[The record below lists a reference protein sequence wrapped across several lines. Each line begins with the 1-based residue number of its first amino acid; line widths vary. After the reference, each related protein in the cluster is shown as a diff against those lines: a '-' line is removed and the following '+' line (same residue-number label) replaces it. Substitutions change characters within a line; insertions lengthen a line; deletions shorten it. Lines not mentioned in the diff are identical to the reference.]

1 MNTIVPAIG
10 FGIVTASIL
19 AVAGVGFTLQ
29 FGVTNILNLAYGDVM
44 TASAFVAYVSYS
56 ANKPDRYQ
64 AITRDARSRCW
75 LSQRRG

>member
-29 FGVTNILNLAYGDVM
+29 FGVTNILNLAYGDIM
-44 TASAFVAYVSYS
+44 TAAAPSGPRCRRPSCLGHRLIA
-56 ANKPDRYQ
+56 
-64 AITRDARSRCW
+64 AI
-75 LSQRRG
+75 